1 MVVVSRSEPY
11 IHLASDGADA
21 IRHPRRA
28 STSVYGQVIVYFPV
42 SDVLGAKSQE
52 QPGTVRSEAR
62 SRRRATK
69 TSLSRSLY
77 RLLTISLPLTP

>member
-1 MVVVSRSEPY
+1 MVVVTGRELY
-11 IHLASDGADA
+11 NVHLPSDGADA

-69 TSLSRSLY
+69 TSLS
-77 RLLTISLPLTP
+77 